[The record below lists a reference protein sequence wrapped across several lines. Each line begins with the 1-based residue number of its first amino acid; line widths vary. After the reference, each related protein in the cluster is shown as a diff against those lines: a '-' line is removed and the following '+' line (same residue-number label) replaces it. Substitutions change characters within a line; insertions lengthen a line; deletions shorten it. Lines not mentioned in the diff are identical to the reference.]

1 MCPPPPIKKLPERN
15 QKLEKPFCHKTR
27 TMSWTK
33 IKDGLFVG
41 DRDSIQDYSLIE
53 PNAITY
59 FLNAAAS
66 ELDFFW
72 EGVEFL
78 TFHWEDSIDYIVF
91 DDEGIVLDQIV
102 SFIDEG
108 IRLGQS
114 VLLYSTRGQSRCIG
128 AAVAYMM
135 AKYGWG
141 CDKVFEFF
149 ESKRVPMSPN
159 PGLLKQLYKLD
170 WKLQR
175 HRLKLVLSM
184 PVDNATRERT
194 LEINR
199 MRLLTWQT
207 GKGLYSDPT
216 ETDDLAADELVLVNS
231 FVNGRSAFIHS
242 HSKLPPPPVGADAQR
257 HKATALRWIDEPPKK
272 SSSVR
277 GSSRGGGGGE
287 KKEEEPDWDDEALEN
302 SKPILDINEAIEW
315 IEDDQVGPGSI
326 QSL

>member
-1 MCPPPPIKKLPERN
+1 MA
-15 QKLEKPFCHKTR
+15 
-27 TMSWTK
+27 WTK

-53 PNAITY
+53 PNSITY

-78 TFHWEDSIDYIVF
+78 TFHWEDDPKYKCF
-91 DDEGIVLDQIV
+91 DSHGIVLDQIV

-128 AAVAYMM
+128 AACAYMM

-149 ESKRVPMSPN
+149 ESKRVPMAPN
-159 PGLLKQLYKLD
+159 SGLVQQLYELD
-170 WKLQR
+170 WTLQR
-175 HRLKLVLSM
+175 HRLKLVLRSPM
-184 PVDNATRERT
+184 NEETRERK
-194 LEINR
+194 LELNR
-199 MRLLTWQT
+199 MKLLTWQT
-207 GKGLYSDPT
+207 GVGLYNDPS
-216 ETDDLAADELVLVNS
+216 ETDDLSADELVLVNS
-231 FVNGRSAFIHS
+231 FVNGKSAFIHS
-242 HSKLPPPPVGADAQR
+242 HSELPLPPQGQEAKR
-257 HKATALRWIDEPPKK
+257 HSATSLKWIDEPVK
-272 SSSVR
+272 SLSSTNVDW
-277 GSSRGGGGGE
+277 SSCEE
-287 KKEEEPDWDDEALEN
+287 KEDAIWELKLAN

-315 IEDDQVGPGSI
+315 IEDDPSDEI
-326 QSL
+326 QSIS

>member
-1 MCPPPPIKKLPERN
+1 
-15 QKLEKPFCHKTR
+15 
-27 TMSWTK
+27 MSWTK

-53 PNAITY
+53 PNSITY

-78 TFHWEDSIDYIVF
+78 TFHWEDSVEFKVF
-91 DDEGIVLDQIV
+91 DDHGIVLDQIV
-102 SFIDEG
+102 SFVDEG
-108 IRLGQS
+108 IRQGQS

-128 AAVAYMM
+128 AAAAYMM

-149 ESKRVPMSPN
+149 ESKRVPMSCN
-159 PGLLKQLYKLD
+159 PGLLKQLYQLD
-170 WKLQR
+170 WNLQR
-175 HRLKLVLSM
+175 HRLKIALAMSADV
-184 PVDNATRERT
+184 ATKERT

-199 MRLLTWQT
+199 IRLLTWQT
-207 GKGLYSDPT
+207 GKSLYNDPA
-216 ETDDLAADELVLVNS
+216 ETDDLSADELVLVNS

-242 HSKLPPPPVGADAQR
+242 HSSLPPAPVGNDAKR
-257 HKATALRWIDEPPKK
+257 HKATALKWIDEPKHRE
-272 SSSVR
+272 SS
-277 GSSRGGGGGE
+277 
-287 KKEEEPDWDDEALEN
+287 KDWDDAALDN

-315 IEDDQVGPGSI
+315 IEDDLNEPETVR
-326 QSL
+326 SL